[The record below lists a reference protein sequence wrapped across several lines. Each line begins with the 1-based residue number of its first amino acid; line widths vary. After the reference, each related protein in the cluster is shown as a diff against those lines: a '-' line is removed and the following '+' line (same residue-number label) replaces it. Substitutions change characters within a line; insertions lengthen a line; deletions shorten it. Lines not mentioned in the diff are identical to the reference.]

1 MDKKRFSVVADI
13 KGNYVGFYKSGSLSD
28 QLFSQRDIGCTC
40 DNPVPFYNNQEQ
52 NACFDPYRKLPFRGF
67 GALKLGI
74 YIGFVLRPKRW
85 CLVLNQVGSS
95 DTVWALQ
102 SILPFQRTIWYR
114 VCYGRFVPIALTD
127 CRYGFLFRLRH

>member
-40 DNPVPFYNNQEQ
+40 DNPVPFCNNQEQ
-52 NACFDPYRKLPFRGF
+52 NACFDPHRKLPFRGF

-74 YIGFVLRPKRW
+74 YKALIPVTSYRLIYHL
-85 CLVLNQVGSS
+85 CLSNL
-95 DTVWALQ
+95 D
-102 SILPFQRTIWYR
+102 I
-114 VCYGRFVPIALTD
+114 
-127 CRYGFLFRLRH
+127 